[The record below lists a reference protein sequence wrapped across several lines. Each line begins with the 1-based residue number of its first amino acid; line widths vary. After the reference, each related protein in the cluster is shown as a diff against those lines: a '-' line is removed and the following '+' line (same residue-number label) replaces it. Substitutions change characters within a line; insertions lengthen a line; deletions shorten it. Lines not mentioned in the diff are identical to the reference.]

1 MLMLLPL
8 VVHLVTAFPANWN
21 ESIACPHDDLY
32 SSLIQDDGEFCSSVL
47 EGNHCGAGYSTPV
60 DTAESRTRGYSDSTE
75 ASVGQPGSGTYAET
89 TEGVYSTTEGSWNQT
104 AASGGETTA
113 RETTGDTPR
122 TSYTSSSP
130 TTGTASESFAR
141 SDSAASWN
149 TTTESPADTQGPFSA
164 SFSSH
169 TSSHS
174 QSDNSTQSL
183 TDVTSQA
190 STYSSGMTRSG
201 ATSDSLP
208 SSIPGNSTSSPVE
221 SGTRLTGTLTGWNS
235 SITAPSGG
243 ISGTGPIPTVSV
255 PSMSLTTGSVT
266 TGGSVGPAWN
276 TTSTPTGKSSI
287 PTISLSS
294 GSSVPLPTGSDITNS
309 GSSSSGSVAPS
320 WNTTSASRGNGS
332 VPTVSISSGT
342 FVPFPTASRASSSGT
357 TGPSWN
363 GTTSVSMSNGSVPT
377 ISISSGT
384 FVPFPTASV
393 STSSGG
399 SSSGSVGWNG
409 TTSRGNGS
417 VPTVSI
423 SSGTFVPFPTL
434 SLSSQASSESSF
446 GPSWN
451 STSLPPG
458 ANTSVPVTSA
468 SSGTLVP
475 FPTSSGGF
483 TSESSVGPSWNS
495 TSLPPG
501 GNTSLPTISAST
513 SAQPSSADI
522 TSDSSLGPS
531 WNSTSLPSGG
541 NVSVPTAGTSSGSF
555 VPLPSL
561 SSSVE
566 ATTGSSLSPS
576 WNTTSIASGVNT
588 SIPTAIT
595 SSGSFSPFPTA
606 SLPGSSSSEEAASRS
621 SVSPSWN
628 ATSLPPGGNTSVP
641 TVSISSESFIPFP
654 TISLP
659 SQFSSAEATSGSSIS
674 PSWNNTALP
683 SGGNVTI
690 PTISISPSQT
700 FVPFPTQPFPSDSLT
715 TGPETSGN
723 QFPNR
728 NSTTVPGVN
737 FTIPSVSISRGGT
750 LPFPTLPLP
759 SESITTESRIETTSV
774 PSSSAIPSWNGTTS
788 APGGNVSVPTISAS
802 HVGTSSLVPFPSA
815 SLPTVSQVTSG
826 SARSETLVSVWNT
839 TTWGSEGSGSV
850 ATVSSSGAGSI
861 VTLPTESE
869 ASTSSQSGDVGWNI
883 TSSISGIVSL
893 PTISVPASA
902 IPTLPFPTVSTE
914 VTSTVTSESAVPS
927 RETTGSGPGS
937 TETVTSFSSPAAA
950 TSTSGAS
957 NGSASPSS
965 NATTTG
971 VPEFPAANFTHV
983 TRTAA
988 ISQETCYTLPNPDG
1002 DSTRRALLYN
1012 SRLREDNVSIPTPY
1026 IESVEFEKD
1035 GINPLYLTVRDEQ
1048 GGIYYVDISHRGRL
1062 SVVDPNGYL
1071 VTLDAEGIH
1080 FSGSNCTYD
1089 ISIAIDDM
1097 YEQIA
1102 DLAGVQC
1109 AALKRK
1115 RAEDLD
1121 FSQVLYLHDQCGNP
1135 VGRSVRQYPQLLVGD
1150 TVCADVSVDDE
1161 TGRWDFECTFPGSE
1175 SGSLRCQSAI
1185 KNKVVDFISTDPF
1198 GGACPDLSTV
1208 VTTLEESGQDIIDPE
1223 QLRKDLANQG
1233 LTSDRAKQEADAA
1246 VIAYTQL
1253 WQALGA
1259 IFTKNTET
1267 SQGALEDYIDVY
1279 NTHRSFENDI
1289 CQSLHEGE
1297 IPLNL
1302 TLIAGAT
1309 RIPAITTLNWAPET
1323 TKPYNIT
1330 VQDSS
1335 RIACCPNS
1343 AVAEGE
1349 GATCSYPRDAIIPG
1363 TGCVCGKSAAGVGI
1377 AFEWTECSNYKG
1389 SCEADGD
1396 CGDGYL
1402 CLTGSC
1408 CGGGV
1413 CVDAFACSENGT
1425 DLVQQFD
1432 GGF

>member
-47 EGNHCGAGYSTPV
+47 EGNHCGAGYSTPAEYV
-60 DTAESRTRGYSDSTE
+60 RYNQTRIASYCECIVTSASFSTTNADESRTRGYSDSTE
-75 ASVGQPGSGTYAET
+75 VSVGQPGSGTYAKT
-89 TEGVYSTTEGSWNQT
+89 TTGGAYSTTE
-104 AASGGETTA
+104 ASGGETTA
-113 RETTGDTPR
+113 REMTGDVPR
-122 TSYTSSSP
+122 TTYANSSSP
-130 TTGTASESFAR
+130 TTGSASESLTR
-141 SDSAASWN
+141 SGSAASWN
-149 TTTESPADTQGPFSA
+149 TTTESPADTQGPSSA
-164 SFSSH
+164 SFSSQDRAP

-174 QSDNSTQSL
+174 QSGKRTQTLQSN
-183 TDVTSQA
+183 TGVTFQLSD
-190 STYSSGMTRSG
+190 TRTTRSG
-201 ATSDSLP
+201 TATDSP
-208 SSIPGNSTSSPVE
+208 PWSFPGISTSSPVE
-221 SGTRLTGTLTGWNS
+221 SGTRPTGTLTGWNS
-235 SITAPSGG
+235 SMTAPSGG
-243 ISGTGPIPTVSV
+243 ISGTGPFVPTPTESV
-255 PSMSLTTGSVT
+255 LSVSVT
-266 TGGSVGPAWN
+266 TGSRTTGESVGPGWN
-276 TTSTPTGKSSI
+276 TTSASTANGSI
-287 PTISLSS
+287 PTVSLSS
-294 GSSVPLPTGSDITNS
+294 GSFVSFPTGSDFTSS

-332 VPTVSISSGT
+332 APTTDISGGSFVPFPTASASTITGASSSSTIRPSWNGTTSVSMGNGSVPTVSISSGT
-342 FVPFPTASRASSSGT
+342 FL
-357 TGPSWN
+357 
-363 GTTSVSMSNGSVPT
+363 
-377 ISISSGT
+377 
-384 FVPFPTASV
+384 PFPTASV
-393 STSSGG
+393 SASSGG
-399 SSSGSVGWNG
+399 SSSGSVGPSWNG

-434 SLSSQASSESSF
+434 SLSSQASSVVTSSGSSF

-451 STSLPPG
+451 STSLPSG
-458 ANTSVPVTSA
+458 GNTSATVTSA
-468 SSGTLVP
+468 SSGSLDP
-475 FPTSSGGF
+475 FPTSSASVQTSSGGF
-483 TSESSVGPSWNS
+483 TSGTSFNPSWNS
-495 TSLPPG
+495 TSIPFG
-501 GNTSLPTISAST
+501 SNTSLPTISAST
-513 SAQPSSADI
+513 GTLLPSASAQLSSTEI
-522 TSDSSLGPS
+522 TSGSSLGPS

-541 NVSVPTAGTSSGSF
+541 NLSVPTVSTTGSF
-555 VPLPSL
+555 VPFPTVSLPAS

-576 WNTTSIASGVNT
+576 WNTTS
-588 SIPTAIT
+588 
-595 SSGSFSPFPTA
+595 
-606 SLPGSSSSEEAASRS
+606 
-621 SVSPSWN
+621 
-628 ATSLPPGGNTSVP
+628 LPPGGNSSVP
-641 TVSISSESFIPFP
+641 TISTASESFIPFP
-654 TISLP
+654 TVSLP
-659 SQFSSAEATSGSSIS
+659 SQFSSAEATSGSSLS
-674 PSWNNTALP
+674 PSWNNTVRP

-715 TGPETSGN
+715 TNPETSGN
-723 QFPNR
+723 QFPSW
-728 NSTTVPGVN
+728 NSTAPPGVN
-737 FTIPSVSISRGGT
+737 FTIPSISITRGGT

-759 SESITTESRIETTSV
+759 GESITTEPGSGTSSV
-774 PSSSAIPSWNGTTS
+774 PESSAVPSWNRTTS
-788 APGGNVSVPTISAS
+788 APGGNVSVPTTSVS
-802 HVGTSSLVPFPSA
+802 QTGTSSLVPFPSV
-815 SLPTVSQVTSG
+815 SLPTVSQATSG
-826 SARSETLVSVWNT
+826 SGRSETLVTGWNT
-839 TTWGSEGSGSV
+839 TTGQSEGSGSV
-850 ATVSSSGAGSI
+850 ATAGSSESGSI
-861 VTLPTESE
+861 VALSTESE
-869 ASTSSQSGDVGWNI
+869 IITSSQSGGVGWNI
-883 TSSISGIVSL
+883 TSPISGVISL
-893 PTISVPASA
+893 PTISVPTSE
-902 IPTLPFPTVSTE
+902 IPTPPFPTGSSEVPST
-914 VTSTVTSESAVPS
+914 TASESAVPS
-927 RETTGSGPGS
+927 GDTTGSAPGS
-937 TETVTSFSSPAAA
+937 TGTVTSASSPVAA

-957 NGSASPSS
+957 NGPASSGS
-965 NATTTG
+965 NATTTD

-1012 SRLREDNVSIPTPY
+1012 ARLREDNVSIPIPY

-1035 GINPLYLTVRDEQ
+1035 GVNPLYLTVRDEQ

-1080 FSGSNCTYD
+1080 FSGSNCTYGTS
-1089 ISIAIDDM
+1089 ISIDDM
-1097 YEQIA
+1097 YQQIA

-1109 AALKRK
+1109 AALKHK

-1135 VGRSVRQYPQLLVGD
+1135 VDRSVRQYPQLLVGD
-1150 TVCADVSVDDE
+1150 TVCADVAVDDD

-1175 SGSLRCQSAI
+1175 SGSLRCQLAI
-1185 KNKVVDFISTDPF
+1185 KNKIVDFISTDPF

-1208 VTTLEESGQDIIDPE
+1208 VTTLEESGQDIVDPE

-1233 LTSDRAKQEADAA
+1233 LSSDRAKQEADAA
-1246 VIAYTQL
+1246 VVAYTQL

-1259 IFTKNTET
+1259 LFTKSTET

-1279 NTHRSFENDI
+1279 NTRRSFENDI

-1363 TGCVCGKSAAGVGI
+1363 TGCVCGK
-1377 AFEWTECSNYKG
+1377 
-1389 SCEADGD
+1389 
-1396 CGDGYL
+1396 L
-1402 CLTGSC
+1402 
-1408 CGGGV
+1408 
-1413 CVDAFACSENGT
+1413 
-1425 DLVQQFD
+1425 
-1432 GGF
+1432 